1 MKNFI
6 FVLTC
11 LFSVFSFFKA
21 QTLENH
27 LQIEVDKWQKE
38 LVLNGEVGPRCYN
51 DYNKW
56 MQDYPNYYYGLQDI
70 KYYLNPSDSDEI
82 KDALFFF
89 DAVNCVGGSSGG
101 SDFAVL
107 VYSNNGFVL
116 TNKNITT
123 TIENKIKQLFADNG
137 NYDIER
143 VQIYYKSYLGGEF
156 SAWKSDDANCCASYN
171 GKFKYNPSNFT
182 VKLSK

>member
-1 MKNFI
+1 MKLFI
-6 FVLTC
+6 IILTGYIS
-11 LFSVFSFFKA
+11 LNSSFKG
-21 QTLENH
+21 QTIEKH
-27 LQIEVDKWQKE
+27 LQSEVDKWQKE
-38 LVLNGEVGPRCYN
+38 LVLNGEVGPRCYK

-56 MQDYPNYYYGLQDI
+56 MKDFPNYYYGLQDI
-70 KYYLNPSDSDEI
+70 KYFLNPSDNDGI

-107 VYSNNGFVL
+107 VYSNNNLVL

-123 TIENKIKQLFADNG
+123 TIENKIKYLFHDNG
-137 NYDIER
+137 NYDIDR

-156 SAWKSDDANCCASYN
+156 SAWKSDDANCCASYK
-171 GKFKYNPSNFT
+171 GKFKYDPSNFT